1 MPIRLFTSGSHT
13 TKGGTFSF
21 SNEDIDRILN
31 DTQKTG
37 MDPIP
42 FVLGHPEN
50 NLPIVGWL
58 PKTAIKRYTEGDKV
72 SLGFERGDEEIS
84 KESMDIIRDMK
95 TNKISVSVRDG
106 VIRHIGLV
114 PKAAVE
120 ENNTQNFAAGTLTG
134 EFSAGDEITEH
145 ASNDFQ
151 RFFQDF
157 ENKIKTIF
165 KSNTNMAEEKK
176 PEAVNADFAALME
189 QNKKLTD
196 QVATLTGM
204 VAGVVGKAKATA
216 DFSAEDYKD
225 LTQAQKDSAATI
237 MADLGS
243 EESKTALKGLLKE
256 LAKPAVKVENGS
268 KVKDFG
274 APEKETRT
282 AEEIVRDQLNN
293 LNA

>member
-21 SNEDIDRILN
+21 SNEDIDRILG
-31 DTQKTG
+31 DTQKSG
-37 MDPIP
+37 KDPLPI
-42 FVLGHPEN
+42 VLGHPEN
-50 NLPIVGWL
+50 NLPIVGFL
-58 PKTAIKRYTEGDKV
+58 PVSAIKRYTEGDKV
-72 SLGFERGDEEIS
+72 SLGFERGSEEIS
-84 KESMDIIRDMK
+84 KESMDIIRDLK
-95 TNKISVSVRDG
+95 SNKISVSVRDG

-114 PKAAVE
+114 QKAAVE

-145 ASNDFQ
+145 QPNDFQ
-151 RFFQDF
+151 KFFQDF
-157 ENKIKTIF
+157 KNEIKTIF
-165 KSNTNMAEEKK
+165 KPNNMAEEKK
-176 PEAVNADFAALME
+176 PDTQQQTVDMSAI
-189 QNKKLTD
+189 KTLTET
-196 QVATLTGM
+196 VATL
-204 VAGVVGKAKATA
+204 AGVVNGLVKKEKANA
-216 DFSAEDYKD
+216 DFSAPEYKD
-225 LTQAQKDSAATI
+225 LSQTQKETAATI

-274 APEKETRT
+274 APAKETRT
-282 AEEIVRDQLNN
+282 AEEIVRDQLNA

>member
-31 DTQKTG
+31 DTQKSG
-37 MDPIP
+37 VDPIP

-58 PKTAIKRYTEGDKV
+58 KKSAIKRYTEGDKV

-114 PKAAVE
+114 PKAAID
-120 ENNTQNFAAGTLTG
+120 ENNMQDFAAGDLTG
-134 EFSAGDEITEH
+134 EFSAGDEITEQ
-145 ASNDFQ
+145 APNDFQ
-151 RFFQDF
+151 KFFQDF
-157 ENKIKTIF
+157 KNEIKTIF
-165 KSNTNMAEEKK
+165 KPNTNMAEEKK
-176 PEAVNADFAALME
+176 PDAANADFAALVE
-189 QNKKLTD
+189 QNKKLAE
-196 QVATLTGM
+196 QVASLTGL
-204 VAGVVGKAKATA
+204 VTGVVGKAKATA
-216 DFSAEDYKD
+216 DFSAPDYKD
-225 LTQAQKDSAATI
+225 LTQAQKDTAATI
-237 MADLGS
+237 MADLSS

-274 APEKETRT
+274 APAKETRT

>member
-21 SNEDIDRILN
+21 SNDDIDRILN
-31 DTQKTG
+31 DTKKSG
-37 MDPIP
+37 KDPLP

-58 PKTAIKRYTEGDKV
+58 PVGAIKRYTEGDKV
-72 SLGFERGDEEIS
+72 SLGFERGEEEIS
-84 KESMDIIRDMK
+84 KESMDIIRDLK

-120 ENNTQNFAAGTLTG
+120 ENNTQNFAAGELTG

-189 QNKKLTD
+189 QNKKLTE

-204 VAGVVGKAKATA
+204 VAGVVGRAKATA